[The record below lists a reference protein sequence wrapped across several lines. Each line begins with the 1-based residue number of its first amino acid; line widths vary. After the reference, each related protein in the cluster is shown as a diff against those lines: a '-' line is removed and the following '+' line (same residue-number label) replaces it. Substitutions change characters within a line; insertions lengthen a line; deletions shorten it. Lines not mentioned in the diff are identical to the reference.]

1 VRFNIGSRID
11 YYDEIEEWSYDPR
24 GSVHLTV
31 TDTTTLKGGLGM
43 FSQPPQFQETS
54 PGLGN
59 PDLEPTSTV
68 HAGIGA
74 EQKVWENVTLGVD
87 GFYKHLYDNI
97 VGTGTGSAPFFTN
110 DGEGR
115 IYGMEVSAKVE
126 PGENGRFFGYLSYTL
141 SRSERN
147 DRGEGWRLFD
157 FDQPHILTVAAV
169 WRLGRGW
176 EAGGTFR
183 LVSGNPE
190 TPIVDRRYNA
200 STGIYSPV
208 YGALNSDRNPA
219 FNRLDLRVEKEW
231 RWPDWKLALYL
242 DVQNVYNAENPE
254 GTIWDY
260 EFRQKDT
267 IRGLPIIPNIG
278 VRGEI

>member
-1 VRFNIGSRID
+1 MSEHARLPVWFHLLLALLATVALARALGLVLHRPLLAFANNYDQIRYTACLDLAPWRPGERADRGNPQAPLSR
-11 YYDEIEEWSYDPR
+11 YAFQPLPR
-24 GSVHLTV
+24 GTCIW
-31 TDTTTLKGGLGM
+31 
-43 FSQPPQFQETS
+43 TS
-54 PGLGN
+54 
-59 PDLEPTSTV
+59 DLLFT
-68 HAGIGA
+68 
-74 EQKVWENVTLGVD
+74 
-87 GFYKHLYDNI
+87 
-97 VGTGTGSAPFFTN
+97 AP
-110 DGEGR
+110 
-115 IYGMEVSAKVE
+115 
-126 PGENGRFFGYLSYTL
+126 
-141 SRSERN
+141 
-147 DRGEGWRLFD
+147 
-157 FDQPHILTVAAV
+157 VAAV

-190 TPIVDRRYNA
+190 TPIVGRRYNA

-208 YGALNSDRNPA
+208 YGALNSDRNPS

-254 GTIWDY
+254 GTIWDF

-278 VRGEI
+278 IRGEI